1 MKKIIL
7 LTIIIGTISTFLIY
21 KNFYHEDMNIVA
33 LGDGIALGET
43 AFNVQGYSY
52 NDYLKDYYEENSIL
66 KEYITEFAEV
76 EETTKTLLLKFQNN
90 YTLESTNTSIT
101 QAIAKA
107 KILTLSLGTYELN
120 NKKEL
125 TTAIVDEYVNNMEKI
140 LKFLRI
146 YNKKNIVV
154 ISLYP
159 TTKIKEEQ
167 IKNINA
173 RLEEI
178 CKNYEIKFINI
189 ENISQTPDYFFTKD
203 NYYFNYKGH
212 RYISEKIIENV

>member
-7 LTIIIGTISTFLIY
+7 LTIIFGAVSTFFIY

-66 KEYITEFAEV
+66 KEYITEFSNT
-76 EETTKTLLLKFQNN
+76 EETTTTLLLKLQTN

-107 KILTLSLGTYELN
+107 KILTISLGMYELN

-125 TTAIVDEYVNNMEKI
+125 TTAIIDEYINNMEKI
-140 LKFLRI
+140 IKFLRI
-146 YNKKNIVV
+146 YNKKDIFL

-159 TTKIKEEQ
+159 TLKINKEQ
-167 IKNINA
+167 SKIINTQ
-173 RLEEI
+173 LEKI
-178 CKNYEIKFINI
+178 CQNYNIKFINI
-189 ENISQTPDYFFTKD
+189 ENITQTPDYFFTKE

-212 RYISEKIIENV
+212 QYISEQIIDKV